1 MSDYEMHQGKIKK
14 VETDLS
20 SEDFAKQEFIRL
32 TGKDTIPNYYDNF
45 IEALRDESEEF
56 YFVNSKIYRIENN
69 ELDDDSN
76 IFQYKELEDTAIEY
90 TLRFYNGG
98 TCLSEQIEEIIN
110 KVDKGEMI
118 W

>member
-1 MSDYEMHQGKIKK
+1 MSDYETHYGKIKK

-20 SEDFAKQEFIRL
+20 CEEFAKQEFIRL
-32 TGKDTIPNYYDNF
+32 TGKDTPPKYCDNF

-69 ELDDDSN
+69 ELDGDSD
-76 IFQYKELEDTAIEY
+76 IFHYKELEDTTIEY

-98 TCLSEQIEEIIN
+98 TGLSEQIEEILN
-110 KVDKGEMI
+110 KVDKGEMV
-118 W
+118 

>member
-1 MSDYEMHQGKIKK
+1 MSDYETHYGKIKK
-14 VETDLS
+14 VVTDLS

-32 TGKDTIPNYYDNF
+32 TGKDTLPSYCNNF
-45 IEALRDESEEF
+45 IEALSVESEEF
-56 YFVNSKIYRIENN
+56 YFVNSHIYKIEDNN
-69 ELDDDSN
+69 LEEDSD
-76 IFQYKELEDTAIEY
+76 IFQYKKLEDTSIEY

-118 W
+118 

>member
-1 MSDYEMHQGKIKK
+1 MSDYELHQGKIKM

-32 TGKDTIPNYYDNF
+32 TGKNVIPNYYDNF
-45 IEALRDESEEF
+45 IEALREESEEF

-69 ELDDDSN
+69 ELDGDSD
-76 IFQYKELEDTAIEY
+76 IFQYKKLEDTSIEY

-98 TCLSEQIEEIIN
+98 TDLSEQIEEIIN
-110 KVDKGEMI
+110 KVDKGH
-118 W
+118 

>member
-56 YFVNSKIYRIENN
+56 YFVNSNVYKIENN
-69 ELDDDSN
+69 KLDGNSD
-76 IFQYKELEDTAIEY
+76 IFQYKELEDNTIEY
-90 TLRFYNGG
+90 NFRFYNGG
-98 TCLSEQIEEIIN
+98 TCLSEQIKRIIN

-118 W
+118 

>member
-1 MSDYEMHQGKIKK
+1 MSDYETHYGKIKK

-20 SEDFAKQEFIRL
+20 CEEFAKQEFIKITDKNTL
-32 TGKDTIPNYYDNF
+32 PIGYNNF

-69 ELDDDSN
+69 ELDGDSD
-76 IFQYKELEDTAIEY
+76 IFHYKELEDTSIEY

-98 TCLSEQIEEIIN
+98 TGLSEQIEEIIN

-118 W
+118 